1 VKLSDAQV
9 QALQRARDQERIRAE
24 QKRQLWA
31 DHASRLK
38 AIEAK
43 LKPTQMKIMSGL

>member
-9 QALQRARDQERIRAE
+9 QALQRAREQERIRAE

-31 DHASRLK
+31 EHESRLM

-43 LKPTQMKIMSGL
+43 LKPTQLRIISGM